1 MFLCLLYH
9 GSTALYL
16 RPVTQVNSD
25 LSCYTGQLIRSMSFT
40 LFDTILQSYQQT
52 LSWKQSFLL
61 PPGENS
67 DLELDLCCA
76 VGTDAVTPLKATDQ
90 PAPNRYIADSCYRFP
105 NKYRGKAAMDDV
117 IDLLKK
123 SLPGSNFIL
132 QTGVKSSGSFI
143 RRTLVCGHNLTV
155 QDRLKSKKFEGD
167 SYIQSGVREENIKSK
182 KSAGELSSFDL
193 MSTKSKLKSKQATK
207 SRKTSGYSLNHPS
220 NRPTTVYRSASKDS
234 RCKCFVSVMYSD
246 FDGFY
251 YLDKNSN
258 INHTGHQYIPP
269 SAKSLS
275 STEVSEELNDLIQRL
290 ASVGVSASKISDFVN
305 SVDENE
311 ATIDNKTIHNMI
323 QKETNIKS
331 SKLGITSCMTTAEK
345 AIAYLNQ

>member
-1 MFLCLLYH
+1 
-9 GSTALYL
+9 
-16 RPVTQVNSD
+16 
-25 LSCYTGQLIRSMSFT
+25 MSFT

-207 SRKTSGYSLNHPS
+207 SRKTSGYSLNQPS
-220 NRPTTVYRSASKDS
+220 NR
-234 RCKCFVSVMYSD
+234 
-246 FDGFY
+246 
-251 YLDKNSN
+251 
-258 INHTGHQYIPP
+258 H
-269 SAKSLS
+269 
-275 STEVSEELNDLIQRL
+275 
-290 ASVGVSASKISDFVN
+290 
-305 SVDENE
+305 ENE

-345 AIAYLNQ
+345 AIAYLNHENISSVVIYDDVETGVMLHNNPSGRPSKANIRDVTLAEKVEDLRIAHGSDSKMVLLLSFSTDKMIRGMQMYPEVWFLDVTGRANKQKR